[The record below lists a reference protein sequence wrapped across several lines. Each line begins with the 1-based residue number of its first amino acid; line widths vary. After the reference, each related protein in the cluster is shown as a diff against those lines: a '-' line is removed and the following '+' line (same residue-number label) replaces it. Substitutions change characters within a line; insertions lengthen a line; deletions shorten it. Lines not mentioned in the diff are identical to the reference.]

1 MNLDLIL
8 ALHLITVDN
17 SHDSQGSKD
26 QLENWVTSRAQE
38 ILKRGKNQYC
48 LMLGGGQQLT

>member
-26 QLENWVTSRAQE
+26 QLENGLRLG
-38 ILKRGKNQYC
+38 LKRY
-48 LMLGGGQQLT
+48 